1 LDERI
6 AQELEEKRMIAEGIV
21 AEVVQEIIKRAP
33 ELVEQ
38 ILKRGDLFK
47 DCRKCPQS
55 SVSTPA
61 RG

>member
-6 AQELEEKRMIAEGIV
+6 AQVLEEKRMVAEGIV

-38 ILKRGDLFK
+38 ILKERGL
-47 DCRKCPQS
+47 
-55 SVSTPA
+55 V
-61 RG
+61 